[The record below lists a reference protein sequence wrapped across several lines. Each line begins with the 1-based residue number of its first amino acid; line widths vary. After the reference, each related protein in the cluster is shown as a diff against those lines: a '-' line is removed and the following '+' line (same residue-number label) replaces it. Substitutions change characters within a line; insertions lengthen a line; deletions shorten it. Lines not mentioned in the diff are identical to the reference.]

1 MLVSSMTGGQEPLSG
16 LQPVTEKYRRPLTLR
31 CRRKHRRLR
40 FRVRC
45 PIPGADPMTSR
56 AGGLPPFRTR
66 LTGPVRCGGAKRLA
80 FGRACPDLIRGL
92 TPRGT
97 SRPPPPAGYFHQD
110 DATWW
115 NLAGSHRRGCG
126 WGASP
131 LLRKKWR
138 ISRSAAEAIRQPR
151 DRLKRQPQERQHSAA
166 VFGGTRDR
174 LPPARGAVPLASWD
188 RSPSGPKPPLGGF
201 VLCTRARPRRGTPDR
216 KEYPGN
222 WTWLSVF
229 LWVTSVPAVTRE
241 GRIRGCKRVR
251 DVSQSGSPTR
261 LRSS

>member
-1 MLVSSMTGGQEPLSG
+1 MAHGHAWRAGCGETRTSGSERGMKKPTPATGQGASSLLYLKTPPPSHSTVPPQTP
-16 LQPVTEKYRRPLTLR
+16 PA
-31 CRRKHRRLR
+31 R

-45 PIPGADPMTSR
+45 PIPGANPMTSR
-56 AGGLPPFRTR
+56 G
-66 LTGPVRCGGAKRLA
+66 
-80 FGRACPDLIRGL
+80 RGL
-92 TPRGT
+92 APVSDRL
-97 SRPPPPAGYFHQD
+97 
-110 DATWW
+110 TWW

-174 LPPARGAVPLASWD
+174 LPPARGAVSCVRD

-201 VLCTRARPRRGTPDR
+201 GSR
-216 KEYPGN
+216 EPGP
-222 WTWLSVF
+222 L
-229 LWVTSVPAVTRE
+229 
-241 GRIRGCKRVR
+241 
-251 DVSQSGSPTR
+251 
-261 LRSS
+261 

>member
-1 MLVSSMTGGQEPLSG
+1 MGNVLRQRLDRDAGLDAADVGLAQHQLVERNVAGCTQGNLLNSG
-16 LQPVTEKYRRPLTLR
+16 RHVGILHDGRPGASLR
-31 CRRKHRRLR
+31 PTTRHGKLPPPSHSTVPPQTPPAR

-45 PIPGADPMTSR
+45 PIPGANSMTSR

-80 FGRACPDLIRGL
+80 FGRAAPDLIRGL

-97 SRPPPPAGYFHQD
+97 SRPPPPAGYLNQD

-131 LLRKKWR
+131 LLRKKRR
-138 ISRSAAEAIRQPR
+138 ISRSEAKAIRQPR

-201 VLCTRARPRRGTPDR
+201 GSREPGPEGGRPTG
-216 KEYPGN
+216 
-222 WTWLSVF
+222 LS
-229 LWVTSVPAVTRE
+229 
-241 GRIRGCKRVR
+241 
-251 DVSQSGSPTR
+251 
-261 LRSS
+261 